1 MNYFNANIVA
11 FHFKTPMLKAYF
23 PLVFRLSSLL
33 RIFKAVSSLTLIK
46 FLFFFAFITVST
58 FQFAKAEG
66 QLESSF
72 KQSAELNSSKFMA
85 LGVSSKGNVQK
96 KTTAPSLKEMVGQML
111 MLGFQGVKPTD
122 KGSKHVHKLLK
133 SGQIGGLI
141 FMGRNMASK
150 AQITKLVSY
159 MKKATPSH
167 LPPLLAIDQEG
178 GQVQRLKEKHG
189 FTTIPTASSIA
200 LANDQ
205 ISALQTYQ
213 TLAEELANAGFNVNF
228 GPVVDLN
235 IVPENPIIGARE
247 RSYGPKPDIVETY
260 SNAFILAHRQHNI
273 LTSLKHFPGHGS
285 SWTDSHEQFVDLS
298 KSWKQVELAPYRNMV
313 KADMVD
319 MVMVG
324 HLYHPSFSDKDKLP
338 ASLSEKAIKG
348 VLRRDIG
355 YQGLVITDDLGMGA
369 IKKYF
374 EFDDALLKSV
384 KAGNDIL
391 LIVDDKYANP
401 AAITRIQNLIVKAV
415 KQGEIKRSSIE
426 ASYKRIMTAKQK
438 LK

>member
-1 MNYFNANIVA
+1 MKIFNVNILA
-11 FHFKTPMLKAYF
+11 FKLK
-23 PLVFRLSSLL
+23 PSLLSSYFCKTNSVLL
-33 RIFKAVSSLTLIK
+33 LAPNFRGTSSLFLTK
-46 FLFFFAFITVST
+46 FLFIFAFLLVST
-58 FQFAKAEG
+58 PQNGWASPLSKKTEQFI
-66 QLESSF
+66 
-72 KQSAELNSSKFMA
+72 A
-85 LGVSSKGNVQK
+85 LGISSKGHAQK
-96 KTTAPSLKEMVGQML
+96 AKSLPSLKEMVGQML

-122 KGSKHVHKLLK
+122 KGSKHVHALLK

-141 FMGRNMASK
+141 FMGRNMESK
-150 AQITKLVSY
+150 AQITKLVTH
-159 MKKATPSH
+159 MKKATPSS

-213 TLAEELANAGFNVNF
+213 TLAEELSNAGFNVNF

-235 IVPENPIIGARE
+235 LVPENPIIGARE

-260 SNAFILAHRQHNI
+260 SNAFVLAHRQNNI

-313 KADMVD
+313 KAKMVD

-324 HLYHPSFSDKDKLP
+324 HLYHPYFSDKNKLP
-338 ASLSEKAIKG
+338 ASLSSKAIKE
-348 VLRRDIG
+348 VLRKDIG

-374 EFDDALLKSV
+374 KFDDALLKAV

-391 LIVDDKYANP
+391 LIVDDKYATP
-401 AAITRIQNLIVKAV
+401 KAISSIQNLIIKAV
-415 KQGEIKRSSIE
+415 KRGEIKRSSIE
-426 ASYKRIMTAKQK
+426 ASYKRIIAAKK
-438 LK
+438 NLK